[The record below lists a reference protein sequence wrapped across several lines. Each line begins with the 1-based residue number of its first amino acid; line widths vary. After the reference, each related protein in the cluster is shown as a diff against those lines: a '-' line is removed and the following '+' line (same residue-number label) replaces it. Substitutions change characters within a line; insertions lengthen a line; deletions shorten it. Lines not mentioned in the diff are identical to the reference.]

1 MISSERRMSERR
13 DDRSTDAGS
22 ASMTPTLDQIAAEAK
37 ERARTI
43 LKQLRDVVSTS
54 DSVALLAT
62 LSSLRL
68 THAQGKEPD
77 VDAFARW
84 QTKLEFL
91 TWFLASTPSA
101 TTGSGTIDATS
112 IARVEELLEQ
122 YFNNES
128 LAVAGWDGEA
138 DREVRSLLRGLLLET
153 MHVRGEGTPEM
164 VRFLARG
171 IYSAHDE
178 WFRENLGFT
187 CEEAIT
193 IAKEIVSL
201 HADRLAEAYRRGH
214 VAAAAIEVQ
223 WRTATE
229 LAVDVR
235 LPEETALVDAVEM
248 RGLDWVTNCVG
259 GTETFSRMREVHGF
273 TVEELSAAVPSAIRE
288 RVAAFVQFF
297 SQEFGTLSGTPSLID
312 FNPLVRSPLLFESG
326 RYFLF
331 VPPLLW
337 EAILNAP
344 HYALLADAQYRPIY
358 DDTRAAWLEQQ
369 ATEAFRH
376 LWPDAQIGWS
386 LTYGPKGQRSELDGL
401 VFWGRKAVII
411 ECKWKSLT
419 LMACRG
425 DSDALRRDVTESILK
440 AFKQGERARDY
451 ICATPAP
458 EFTLPDGSVLKFDS
472 RTVNEIVILSVL
484 GRGALSIIATNPLEA
499 RALGLFKDNELPWA
513 LSLFDLL
520 AVCRTMEFGGQFF
533 DYARRRAVVIAD
545 KRFHFHDE
553 WDLLEFYFA
562 GALDPKDPEFEDKH
576 RVMFTGSGRE
586 LERLVLD
593 PSATVPESLR
603 RRIHPKVRRFMT
615 KLDRLPDAEA
625 ADAVAF
631 LLGLSDRQ
639 LQQMGDYW
647 IQVEEKTKADGKLH
661 SMSGLPT
668 PGGGGFTI
676 VCSRETR
683 DDSRR
688 LEFLC
693 LLNKYKHHAPT
704 WLGIRARPGGEDEPF
719 VVSFDSRPDK
729 LLPLWPPPSG

>member
-13 DDRSTDAGS
+13 DNHVTDSGST
-22 ASMTPTLDQIAAEAK
+22 SMTPTLEQIATEAK
-37 ERARTI
+37 GRARTI
-43 LKQLRDVVSTS
+43 LKQLRDVVATS

-91 TWFLASTPSA
+91 TWFLASTPS
-101 TTGSGTIDATS
+101 TTTDSGTIDATS

-128 LAVAGWDGEA
+128 LAVAGWDGEP
-138 DREVRSLLRGLLLET
+138 DQEVRSLLRGLLLET

-164 VRFLARG
+164 VQFLARG
-171 IYSAHDE
+171 IYSDHDE

-187 CEEAIT
+187 CDEAIT

-201 HADRLAEAYRRGH
+201 HTTPLAEAHRRGH
-214 VAAAAIEVQ
+214 AAPDAIAVQ
-223 WRTATE
+223 WRTAIKRT
-229 LAVDVR
+229 VNVR
-235 LPEETALVDAVEM
+235 SPEETALVDAVDTS
-248 RGLDWVTNCVG
+248 GLDWVNSYVD
-259 GTETFSRMREVHGF
+259 GTDTFSRMRQVHGF

-288 RVAAFVQFF
+288 KVTAFLRFF
-297 SQEFGTLSGTPSLID
+297 SQEFGTLPGTPSLID
-312 FNPLVRSPLLFESG
+312 FNPLVRSPLLFENG
-326 RYFLF
+326 QYFLF
-331 VPPLLW
+331 IPPLLW
-337 EAILNAP
+337 EAILSAP
-344 HYALLADAQYRPIY
+344 HYALLADARYRPIY
-358 DDTRAAWLEQQ
+358 DDARAAWLEQQ

-401 VFWGRKAVII
+401 ILWGKKAVLI

-419 LMACRG
+419 LVARRG
-425 DSDALRRDVTESILK
+425 NSSAFRQDITESIVK
-440 AFKQGERARDY
+440 AFKQGHRARDY
-451 ICATPAP
+451 IRAKPAP
-458 EFTLPDGSVLKFDS
+458 EFTSPDGSVLEFDS
-472 RTVNEIVILSVL
+472 RAVNEIVILSVL
-484 GRGALSIIATNPLEA
+484 GRSALSIIAANPLEA
-499 RALGLFKDNELPWA
+499 RALGLFEDSELPWA

-520 AVCRTMEFGGQFF
+520 AVCRTMEFGGQLF

-562 GALDPKDPEFEDKH
+562 GALDQRDPEFADKH
-576 RVMFTGSGRE
+576 RVIFTGSGRE

-603 RRIHPKVRRFMT
+603 RRIHPKVRWFIT
-615 KLDRLPDAEA
+615 KLDRLPDAKE

-647 IQVEEKTKADGKLH
+647 LQVEEKTKADGKLH

-676 VCSRETR
+676 VCSRETEDECR
-683 DDSRR
+683 Q

-704 WLGIRARPGGEDEPF
+704 WLGIGARPGGD
-719 VVSFDSRPDK
+719 
-729 LLPLWPPPSG
+729 PPVPIICETTSLMRLV

>member
-1 MISSERRMSERR
+1 MNERR
-13 DDRSTDAGS
+13 DDCTANSGS
-22 ASMTPTLDQIAAEAK
+22 SSMTPTLEQIATEAK
-37 ERARTI
+37 GRSRTT
-43 LKQLRDVVSTS
+43 LKQLKDVVSNT

-68 THAQGKEPD
+68 THAKGKEPD

-91 TWFLASTPSA
+91 TWLLASTPSA
-101 TTGSGTIDATS
+101 TTDSGTIDATS
-112 IARVEELLEQ
+112 IARVEVLLEQ
-122 YFNNES
+122 YFNSES
-128 LAVAGWDGEA
+128 LVVAGWDGEPEE
-138 DREVRSLLRGLLLET
+138 EVRSLLRGLLMEA

-164 VRFLARG
+164 VQFLARG
-171 IYSAHDE
+171 IYSDHDE

-187 CEEAIT
+187 CDEAIT
-193 IAKEIVSL
+193 IAKGIVSL

-214 VAAAAIEVQ
+214 AAADAIEVQ

-229 LAVDVR
+229 QAVDVQS
-235 LPEETALVDAVEM
+235 PEEAALVDAVET
-248 RGLDWVTNCVG
+248 RGFDCVTSYVG
-259 GTETFSRMREVHGF
+259 GTETFSRMREVYGF
-273 TVEELSAAVPSAIRE
+273 TVEELSAAVPSAVRE
-288 RVAAFVQFF
+288 RVTACLRFF
-297 SQEFGTLSGTPSLID
+297 SQEFGALSGTPSLID
-312 FNPLVRSPLLFESG
+312 FNPLVRSPLLFEGG

-358 DDTRAAWLEQQ
+358 DDARAAWLEQQ

-401 VFWGRKAVII
+401 VVWGRKVVLI

-419 LMACRG
+419 LVARRG
-425 DSDALRRDVTESILK
+425 DSNALRRDITESILK

-562 GALDPKDPEFEDKH
+562 GLDPKDPEYEDKH
-576 RVMFTGSGRE
+576 RVIFTGSGRE

-593 PSATVPESLR
+593 LSATVPESLR

-668 PGGGGFTI
+668 PGGGGFSI
-676 VCSRETR
+676 VCNRETR

-719 VVSFDSRPDK
+719 VVSFDSRPWEADPELDK
-729 LLPLWPPPSG
+729 LFPLWPPPPG